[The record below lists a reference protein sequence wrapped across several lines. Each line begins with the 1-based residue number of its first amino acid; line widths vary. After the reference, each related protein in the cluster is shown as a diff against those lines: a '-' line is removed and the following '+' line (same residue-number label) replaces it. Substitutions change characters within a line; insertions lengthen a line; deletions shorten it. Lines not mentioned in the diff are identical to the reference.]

1 MKKSV
6 KSDKEAPQKFNKIET
21 RLQNVLKQLIK
32 FYEKRWKEKEAQIAK
47 KNKIIKGLKVDI
59 KELKQKLAFSKSK
72 AKAIGL

>member
-6 KSDKEAPQKFNKIET
+6 KSDKEAPKKFNEIET

-32 FYEKRWKEKEAQIAK
+32 FYEKRWKVKEAQIAK

-59 KELKQKLAFSKSK
+59 KDLKQKLAFSKSK